1 MNYPSKLEQLQLQA
15 IVAPINKT
23 TFNFSKSFI
32 KTMEAAA
39 IGVPLFATNCL
50 PYCRVMD
57 PEMLFDT
64 GAELKEKLLK
74 FKMLSPDRYGDI
86 IERNWKWL
94 NSPHHEGDFDV
105 KNWWL
110 EDNIGIHID
119 MLRMR
124 SKPVNV
130 SFTSFLQQYEA
141 RKLKQEKSTIYKN
154 ENILITK

>member
-1 MNYPSKLEQLQLQA
+1 MNYPSKLENLQLQA
-15 IVAPINKT
+15 IVAPISKT

-57 PEMLFDT
+57 REMLFDT

-74 FKMLSPDRYGDI
+74 FKMLSPERYGDI
-86 IERNWKWL
+86 IEKNWKWL

-119 MLRMR
+119 MLRLR
-124 SKPVNV
+124 SKPINV

-141 RKLKQEKSTIYKN
+141 RKAQQEKNTIYKN
-154 ENILITK
+154 ESILITK